1 MPHYGQL
8 EGLIQT
14 IDKLWLDH
22 EDANFMFFDEIHDQE
37 VADEKMTEVTIEK
50 MVEKI
55 NSKLPEEAKLESKEV
70 ASQILSEKEITFK
83 ESLIDITDIVIKKIK
98 SHVKV
103 LGSHQSNIIL
113 ACLYKYFIEQ
123 AEENREYYRQR
134 TILVKPSI
142 DLVVKAQAM
151 ASALI
156 GSEIDMSPVIK
167 YLEPLEKE
175 LEVEESNLK
184 SVDPNSLYRLFIS
197 RVQK

>member
-22 EDANFMFFDEIHDQE
+22 EDANFMFFDEIHDQV
-37 VADEKMTEVTIEK
+37 VADEKLTEVTIEK

-55 NSKLPEEAKLESKEV
+55 NSKLPEEAKLESKVV
-70 ASQILSEKEITFK
+70 ASQLLSEKEITFK
-83 ESLIDITDIVIKKIK
+83 ELLIDITDIVIKKIK

-113 ACLYKYFIEQ
+113 ACLYKYFIEK

-134 TILVKPSI
+134 TILAKPSI
-142 DLVVKAQAM
+142 DLIVKAQAM

-175 LEVEESNLK
+175 LEVQESNLK

>member
-22 EDANFMFFDEIHDQE
+22 EDANFMFFDEINDQE

-55 NSKLPEEAKLESKEV
+55 NTKLPEEAKLEFKEV

-98 SHVKV
+98 SYVKV

-184 SVDPNSLYRLFIS
+184 SVDRNSLYRLFIS

>member
-22 EDANFMFFDEIHDQE
+22 EDANFMFFDEINDQE

-55 NSKLPEEAKLESKEV
+55 NTKLPEEAKLEFKEV

-83 ESLIDITDIVIKKIK
+83 ETLIDITDIVIKKIK
-98 SHVKV
+98 SYVKV

-184 SVDPNSLYRLFIS
+184 SVDRNSLYRLFIS